1 MPLSGKTDFSVP
13 ELLPGATHTVTT
25 EVTGVWQWIWM
36 NAKLSLMGVDV
47 NKTDA
52 AGIIMPT
59 ATREAS
65 TWAVP
70 WALLILL
77 MAAAFVFF
85 YIRFSRM
92 NNERRSQQW
101 LEYTEAEA
109 RLRAREETPKS
120 SES

>member
-1 MPLSGKTDFSVP
+1 MP
-13 ELLPGATHTVTT
+13 ELLPDGTHVMTVA
-25 EVTGVWQWIWM
+25 VPGVWQWIWM
-36 NAKLSLMGVDV
+36 NAKVSLIGTVDKNVPSPGV
-47 NKTDA
+47 
-52 AGIIMPT
+52 MPM
-59 ATREAS
+59 ASREAT

-77 MAAAFVFF
+77 IAAAFVFL

-120 SES
+120 PES